1 MDFSLINAS
10 LPSMARELQEFLAEL
25 FKEKQWYQPNI
36 LKYLK
41 IPIEKM
47 KEYSEAIE
55 KYSNFNKATDLDQ
68 TLGVKL

>member
-1 MDFSLINAS
+1 MDFGVVNAS

-25 FKEKQWYQPNI
+25 FKEKQWYQPSI

-41 IPIEKM
+41 IPIDKM